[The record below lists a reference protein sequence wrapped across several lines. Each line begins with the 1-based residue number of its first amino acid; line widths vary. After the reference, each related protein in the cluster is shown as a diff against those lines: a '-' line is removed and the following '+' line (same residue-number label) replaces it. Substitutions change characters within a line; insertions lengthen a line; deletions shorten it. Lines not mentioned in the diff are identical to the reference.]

1 VRQFREGGLLAA
13 LIITVLAFGLADPA
27 FLAVDNLTNIVSQV
41 AVFGVLAV
49 GMTYV
54 LIAGEIDLSVGSVL
68 GLVSVLFGL
77 MLQDHVPML
86 VAIVLALG
94 AGTVLGALNGILS
107 VTLRVSTIIVTLGT
121 LNVFRGL
128 AYMVSNGYPVEN
140 YDKTGT
146 FFDLGQEKI
155 AGVVPYTA
163 VVMIGFAVISALVLR
178 KMVSGHRIYA
188 MGSNPRAAQ
197 LSGIRV
203 DRIRIGVTAFIGLA
217 AALGGVMSVAQT
229 ATANPNTGMG
239 YELTTIAAVIIGG
252 AKLSG
257 GAGTVLGT
265 ILGILLIGTISNG
278 LVFTGVSIYAQLVV
292 SGAIVVIAVAINRFI
307 DARGSTDAARTQA
320 A

>member
-1 VRQFREGGLLAA
+1 
-13 LIITVLAFGLADPA
+13 LADPA